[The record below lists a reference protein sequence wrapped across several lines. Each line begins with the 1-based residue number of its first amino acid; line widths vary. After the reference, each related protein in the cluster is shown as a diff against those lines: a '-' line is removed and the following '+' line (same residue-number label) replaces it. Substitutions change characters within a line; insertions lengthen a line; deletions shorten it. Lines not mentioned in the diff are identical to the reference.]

1 MVKSDNA
8 VVPKA
13 AASLPANYDYG
24 AGNLGFEGT
33 SGEDF
38 SIPFLGVLQ
47 PMSPL
52 VSTNDAARPG
62 MIVNTVT
69 GSLVKGADGVPFIP
83 CATKHNYIEWKKERS
98 GGSSFV
104 AEFDLNDPKVLQGRA
119 AVKFGKLPGN
129 SPDTELVETFTV
141 FGIALMEDGPVASA
155 VSFSSTKIKKYKAW
169 MTKAKAIQID
179 VGGGRRIPAPLPA
192 HRYLL
197 KTIKEKNKHGEF
209 FNWDVSFDG
218 ANAKECRLGADD
230 PLFIEAADLNR
241 MVVDGL
247 ARGNHGAAGSTEG
260 APPSAPEADDEI
272 PF

>member
-1 MVKSDNA
+1 MAKSDNA
-8 VVPKA
+8 VAPVKNTAVA
-13 AASLPANYDYG
+13 AYDYG
-24 AGNLGFEGT
+24 TENLGFEGT

-47 PMSPL
+47 SNSPL
-52 VSTNDAARPG
+52 VSDSDVARPG

-69 GSLVKGADGVPFIP
+69 GSLTKGADGVPFIP
-83 CATKHNYIEWKKERS
+83 CATQHNYIEWKKERS
-98 GGSSFV
+98 GGSGFV
-104 AEFDLNDPKVLQGRA
+104 AAFDLTDPMVLRGRQ

-141 FGIALMEDGPVASA
+141 FGIAMLEDGPVASA

-192 HRYLL
+192 HRYRLR
-197 KTIKEKNKHGEF
+197 TVKEKNAKGEF

-218 ANAKECRLGADD
+218 VNAADCRLGADD
-230 PLFIEAADLNR
+230 PLFVEAVDLNR
-241 MVVDGL
+241 MVTGGL
-247 ARGNHGAAGSTEG
+247 AKANHASAGNTEG
-260 APPSAPEADDEI
+260 APEQPPADDEI